1 MKRLK
6 KEDRAGLY
14 ITVIVH
20 LTVIIVL
27 LASQLSM
34 TLRKEESFLLDFSR
48 QETIEKL
55 EKELAMKEE
64 ISRRLDELISAQGSV
79 PVRNVVVDRGVLK
92 DDRGTDAEQLYK
104 DAERLQ
110 EALNNTFNRE
120 ESPEDYVPIAPP
132 KSEGQDKVQQKE
144 VYSGPSVVSYSLDG
158 RKASRLPIP
167 AYRCMGSGQVTVII
181 TVDNAGNVLIAKID
195 DRPLRIMIATAVATI
210 RKNPAAADMI
220 MRHPVVAA
228 MLADDGSGHYDSRIF
243 TQALKSALDRHG
255 NLTISVPAIPMLSPQ
270 GIIIT
275 MDADDVAKLEDYIE
289 EEVTA

>member
-20 LTVIIVL
+20 LTVLIIL
-27 LASQLSM
+27 LASQL
-34 TLRKEESFLLDFSR
+34 TLALRKEEAFLLDFTR

-55 EKELAMKEE
+55 KEELAFKEE
-64 ISRRLDELISAQGSV
+64 VSRRIDEIIAAQGST
-79 PVRNVVVDRGVLK
+79 PIRNVVVDRGALK
-92 DDRGTDAEQLYK
+92 DDRNTDAEQLYK

-120 ESPEDYVPIAPP
+120 DSPEDYVPIAPP
-132 KSEGQDKVQQKE
+132 STEGSDKKTQKE

-167 AYRCMGSGQVTVII
+167 AYRCMGSGEVTVII

-195 DRPLRIMIATAVATI
+195 DNISSDDTCLRNFAIRAARSAKFSASPTAPARQVGNIVYAFIA
-210 RKNPAAADMI
+210 
-220 MRHPVVAA
+220 
-228 MLADDGSGHYDSRIF
+228 
-243 TQALKSALDRHG
+243 Q
-255 NLTISVPAIPMLSPQ
+255 
-270 GIIIT
+270 
-275 MDADDVAKLEDYIE
+275 
-289 EEVTA
+289 

>member
-1 MKRLK
+1 VKRLK

-20 LTVIIVL
+20 LTVIILL

-34 TLRKEESFLLDFSR
+34 TLRKEESFLLDFSK

-55 EKELAMKEE
+55 EKELALKEE

-79 PVRNVVVDRGVLK
+79 PVRNVVVDRGALK

-120 ESPEDYVPIAPP
+120 ESPEDYVPITPP
-132 KSEGQDKVQQKE
+132 QSEGQAKKEQKE

-195 DRPLRIMIATAVATI
+195 DNISSDDTCLRNFAIRAARSAKFSASPTAPARQVGNIVYAFIA
-210 RKNPAAADMI
+210 
-220 MRHPVVAA
+220 
-228 MLADDGSGHYDSRIF
+228 
-243 TQALKSALDRHG
+243 Q
-255 NLTISVPAIPMLSPQ
+255 
-270 GIIIT
+270 
-275 MDADDVAKLEDYIE
+275 
-289 EEVTA
+289 

>member
-20 LTVIIVL
+20 LTVIIIL
-27 LASQLSM
+27 LASQLSLS
-34 TLRKEESFLLDFSR
+34 LRKEESFLLDFSR
-48 QETIEKL
+48 QETLEKL
-55 EKELAMKEE
+55 EQELAMKEE

-120 ESPEDYVPIAPP
+120 ESPEEYVPIAPP
-132 KSEGQDKVQQKE
+132 KTEGQDKKEQKE

-195 DRPLRIMIATAVATI
+195 DNISSDDTCLRNFAIRAARSAKFSASPTAPARQVGNIVYAFIA
-210 RKNPAAADMI
+210 
-220 MRHPVVAA
+220 
-228 MLADDGSGHYDSRIF
+228 
-243 TQALKSALDRHG
+243 Q
-255 NLTISVPAIPMLSPQ
+255 
-270 GIIIT
+270 
-275 MDADDVAKLEDYIE
+275 
-289 EEVTA
+289 

>member
-27 LASQLSM
+27 LATQLSL
-34 TLRKEESFLLDFSR
+34 TLRREESFLLDFSK

-55 EKELAMKEE
+55 EKELALKEE

-79 PVRNVVVDRGVLK
+79 PVRNVVVDRGALK

-110 EALNNTFNRE
+110 EALDNTFSRE

-195 DRPLRIMIATAVATI
+195 DNISSDDTCLRNFAIRAARSAKFSASPTAPARQVGNIVYAFIA
-210 RKNPAAADMI
+210 
-220 MRHPVVAA
+220 
-228 MLADDGSGHYDSRIF
+228 
-243 TQALKSALDRHG
+243 Q
-255 NLTISVPAIPMLSPQ
+255 
-270 GIIIT
+270 
-275 MDADDVAKLEDYIE
+275 
-289 EEVTA
+289 